1 METLNNIDFSISRC
15 EIGNIMEEVQRFL
28 MHITLVHIFSHI
40 VDGKENLFG
49 RDMVKTLIVTA
60 IAILAYHI
68 FFKKLIQPK
77 LKKIKSV
84 CDKGNKTRI
93 IEAI

>member
-1 METLNNIDFSISRC
+1 METINNLNFSISQC
-15 EIGNIMEEVQRFL
+15 EIGNIMEEIQRFL
-28 MHITLVHIFSHI
+28 FHITLVHIFSNV

-49 RDMVKTLIVTA
+49 RDIFKTLIVTS

-68 FFKKLIQPK
+68 LFKKIAQPK
-77 LKKIKSV
+77 LKKVKLA
-84 CDKGNKTRI
+84 CEKGSNLRQ